1 MRILGNLQWTR
12 VAFCA
17 AVLAAAGCRQ
27 AADDPAPQNDTNT
40 AAPASP
46 LPTVEAPM
54 DRAALLATVAE
65 AASAAALRQDDAA
78 VQRELDGRAVEIRV
92 RFGCTG
98 DVTAPNAFSVVFDET
113 NRTLR
118 IRAAPNLTRD
128 DPAVAAIAGE
138 TVEAVEGFWL
148 PRPWLLSAG
157 CPALPSP
164 SRTAPA
170 DAEAAAEKPPSAA
183 APTVATQRIGIARF
197 FTETDSRTGRRDGR
211 PYEAVSVLP
220 ADRQP
225 SAEGYNLVLA
235 GRLRQAPG
243 GRVITCRPTAANA
256 PPDCIV
262 SADID
267 HVWVENP
274 RTRDVLANWG
284 G

>member
-1 MRILGNLQWTR
+1 MRYLGNLQWTGL
-12 VAFCA
+12 AFCA
-17 AVLAAAGCRQ
+17 AVLAATSCRQ
-27 AADDPAPQNDTNT
+27 AADGPAPKNDTN
-40 AAPASP
+40 AVAPASP

-54 DRAALLATVAE
+54 DRAALLSRVAA

-78 VQRELDGRAVEIRV
+78 AQRSLDGIAVEIRV

-98 DVTAPNAFSVVFDET
+98 DVTAPNAFSVGFDET

-118 IRAAPNLTRD
+118 IRAAPNLTRE

-138 TVEAVEGFWL
+138 AVEAVEGFWL
-148 PRPWLLSAG
+148 PRPWLLADG

-164 SRTAPA
+164 SRIAPA
-170 DAEAAAEKPPSAA
+170 DAGAAAERPSIPAA
-183 APTVATQRIGIARF
+183 SGAATQRIGIARF

-235 GRLRQAPG
+235 GRLRQAHG